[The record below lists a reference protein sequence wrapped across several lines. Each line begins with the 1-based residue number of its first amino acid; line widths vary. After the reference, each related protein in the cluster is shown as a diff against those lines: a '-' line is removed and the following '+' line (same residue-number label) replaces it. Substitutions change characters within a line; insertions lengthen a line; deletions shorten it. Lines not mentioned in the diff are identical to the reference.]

1 VAFRLRLTGMRRPFA
16 ECTDELPEMQAIKD
30 VPERKEFDFP
40 RGWSLKAAG
49 EKLLR
54 DGDLEL

>member
-1 VAFRLRLTGMRRPFA
+1 MCLPFA